1 MENLSNNSFSFVY
14 TCCNFFSGPVWIIII
29 SWFLLSSYL
38 SNLIL
43 VWLVILGLRRV
54 HVACLRFLGLVTDYM
69 LRVNLSLIIGNMRI
83 QENNNTLLHDPINKR
98 ILRGPSSSATSSFKY
113 LGKDLIDTFG
123 FVVVSFFWFGR

>member
-1 MENLSNNSFSFVY
+1 MNLQQM
-14 TCCNFFSGPVWIIII
+14 
-29 SWFLLSSYL
+29 FLKQHKMTGLDNYYLMVSAFILSVKLDS
-38 SNLIL
+38 L

-69 LRVNLSLIIGNMRI
+69 LRVNLNLIIGNMRI

-113 LGKDLIDTFG
+113 LGKDLVNTFG
-123 FVVVSFFWFGR
+123 SVVVSFFWFDQ